1 MDVRAQSKGRRRVLA
16 FGLSA
21 FALAS
26 FAPGVVDAQREFRV
40 YESFEGHNGEDEL
53 PPDYTV
59 PGELVI
65 GRLMYPSSRGF
76 FGRFGGGW
84 EHGGS
89 WTVDYPRGDR
99 TLAQMLRRFTRTD
112 VRSVEQPVNPDDGDD
127 IYYWPFLTAGL
138 AGYWQLSDAQAAKL
152 REYLLRGGFLFFD
165 SFFDSYSWAGFEEG
179 MKRIFPDRP
188 IVDLSDD
195 HPVFHTVFDLPNM
208 TQVQIP
214 NMNALMGAGVG
225 YLGDGAVPRWR
236 GILDDEG
243 RLMVLI
249 AFNNDVADAWQWA
262 DDPRYPSESANLGL
276 RIGVNVVLYPLT
288 H

>member
-1 MDVRAQSKGRRRVLA
+1 MRHKRASAGGLLTLA
-16 FGLSA
+16 A
-21 FALAS
+21 AL
-26 FAPGVVDAQREFRV
+26 FVVPGIVEGQREFRV
-40 YESFEGHNGEDEL
+40 YENFEGDDSDSNL
-53 PPDYTV
+53 PPDYDV

-76 FGRFGGGW
+76 GFFGRGGW

-112 VRSVEQPVNPDDGDD
+112 VRAVEQPVNPDDGDD
-127 IYYWPFLTAGL
+127 IFYWPFLTVGL
-138 AGYWQLSDAQAAKL
+138 AGYWQLTDSQVAKL
-152 REYLLRGGFLFFD
+152 REYLLRGGFLFCD

-195 HPVFHTVFDLPNM
+195 HPVFHAVFDLPGM

-214 NMNALMGAGVG
+214 NMNALMRGGPG

-236 GILDDEG
+236 GIFDDDG

-249 AFNNDVADAWQWA
+249 AFNNDVADSWQWA
-262 DDPRYPSESANLGL
+262 DDPRYPAESANVGL
-276 RIGVNVVLYPLT
+276 RVGVNIAIYSLT